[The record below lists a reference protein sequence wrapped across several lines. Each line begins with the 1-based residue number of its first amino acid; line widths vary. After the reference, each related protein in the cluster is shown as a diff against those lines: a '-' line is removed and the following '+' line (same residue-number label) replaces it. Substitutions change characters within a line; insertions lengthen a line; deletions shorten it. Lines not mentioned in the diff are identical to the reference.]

1 MRRSALVVVGVL
13 ALAGFAGG
21 ASAEPTPIQV
31 YRQSVMKAFGAH
43 AAAIK
48 TALSDE
54 PALAGDVVAHA
65 RAIEA
70 LSASIPKMF
79 PEGSGEGDTYALPSV
94 WSDSAGFAAAA
105 TKNAELAAALV
116 KAAES
121 GDQAAALAA
130 FGALG
135 KDGCGGCHGVFRKK
149 S

>member
-1 MRRSALVVVGVL
+1 MRRSAHALVAALALVGV
-13 ALAGFAGG
+13 AGA
-21 ASAEPTPIQV
+21 ASAEPTPIQA

-48 TALSDE
+48 TALVDE
-54 PALAGDVVAHA
+54 TSLAGDVVAHA

-79 PEGSGEGDTYALPSV
+79 PEGTGEGDTDALPSV
-94 WSDSAGFAAAA
+94 WSDSAGFAAAS
-105 TKNAELAAALV
+105 TKSAELAAALV

-121 GDQAAALAA
+121 GDNAAALAA
-130 FGALG
+130 FAALG

>member
-1 MRRSALVVVGVL
+1 MRRFALAFTGLL
-13 ALAGFAGG
+13 ALAGVAGS

-48 TALSDE
+48 TALTSE
-54 PALAGDVVAHA
+54 TALAGDVVAHA

-94 WSDSAGFAAAA
+94 WSDHAGFTAAA

-121 GDQAAALAA
+121 GDNGAALAA

>member
-1 MRRSALVVVGVL
+1 MRAVVLAAVSLFALVGVVGS
-13 ALAGFAGG
+13 
-21 ASAEPTPIQV
+21 ASADPTPIQA

-48 TALSDE
+48 TALTDE
-54 PALAGDVVAHA
+54 TAFAGDVVAHA

-79 PEGSGEGDTYALPSV
+79 PAGTGEGDTYALPTI
-94 WSDSAGFAAAA
+94 WSDGTGFAAAA
-105 TKNAELAAALV
+105 TKSGELAAALV

-121 GDQAAALAA
+121 GDNAAALAA

>member
-1 MRRSALVVVGVL
+1 MRRSALVVL
-13 ALAGFAGG
+13 ALFGVAGSAGV
-21 ASAEPTPIQV
+21 AIAEPTPIQA
-31 YRQSVMKAFGAH
+31 YRQNVMKAFGAH

-48 TALSDE
+48 TALVDE
-54 PALAGDVVAHA
+54 TALAGDVVAHA

-79 PEGSGEGDTYALPSV
+79 PEGSGDGDTYALPTV
-94 WSDSAGFAAAA
+94 WSDSAGFSAAS

-121 GDQAAALAA
+121 GDNAAALAA

>member
-1 MRRSALVVVGVL
+1 MRRPALAVVTLL
-13 ALAGFAGG
+13 ALGG
-21 ASAEPTPIQV
+21 LAVPASADPTPIQA

-48 TALSDE
+48 TALTDE

-79 PEGSGEGDTYALPSV
+79 PEGSGEGETYALPSV
-94 WSDSAGFAAAA
+94 WSDSAGFAAAS
-105 TKNAELAAALV
+105 TKSAELAAALV

-121 GDQAAALAA
+121 GDNAAALAA

-135 KDGCGGCHGVFRKK
+135 KDGCGGCHGTFRKK